1 MTKKQIIISII
12 AILLVGWLITSFF
25 LFGKIF
31 ADKDSSREF
40 QEQEKIKD
48 NHSKEENSLE
58 NEETNL
64 EKDVK
69 ETGEDSEENKK
80 DSDEIKK
87 DENKKASENTKKDNQ
102 VTDNKTA
109 NKEEN
114 KTSNN
119 QNKDTNTNNTK
130 PSTPSSNKDNENNKP
145 SDNNNF
151 VEKPKEENDEVDTL
165 RKKIENT
172 YGITIKYGNE
182 LGSYRP
188 KRLTPTI
195 LNDKE
200 KIKKELNLINN
211 ELKKYPTGF
220 FRDFSGMPLTIYLV
234 SSVPG
239 NVFSGF
245 TDREF
250 MSDIKITLTENY
262 FFEYTLNHELMHYID
277 AYLEIKM
284 YPANPY
290 DEYMALNPLDFNY
303 GTINKNYNYGNN
315 GVIKGAYFI
324 DDYAQSSVRE
334 DRAEL
339 FKNMITRLYKPAG
352 MFDNGEILQKKA
364 LIIDKQIRQYFKSAN
379 GTTYWDKIIGK

>member
-48 NHSKEENSLE
+48 NHSKEETSLE
-58 NEETNL
+58 KEETNL
-64 EKDVK
+64 EEDVK

-80 DSDEIKK
+80 DSDEVKK

-130 PSTPSSNKDNENNKP
+130 PSTPFSNKDNENNKP

-364 LIIDKQIRQYFKSAN
+364 FIIDKQIRQYFKSAN